1 MARISLTKHH
11 GAGND
16 FLVLL
21 DLGDV
26 VSLSPDEVRWLCDRH
41 RGIGADGLITVT
53 GPSGGGEVTMHLA
66 NQDGSIAEISGN
78 GLRCVVHE
86 VARAG
91 VVAPGS
97 FTVMTGAGVRTV
109 HCHEPHG
116 SSAMTSASMGVVT
129 LSEID
134 PDAGRVVADVGNPHL
149 VIVVDDLDAIDV
161 AAAGHALQGFRTGGI
176 NVEWVQVL
184 GPDHLALKVFERGV
198 GPTLA
203 CGSGSVAAAASLR
216 ALGATGATVV
226 VDNPGGSLGVSF
238 DGDEA
243 ILSGEVTLIAELTVT
258 LARDE

>member
-1 MARISLTKHH
+1 MVQISLTKHH

-21 DLGDV
+21 DLNDAVG
-26 VSLSPDEVRWLCDRH
+26 LRQDEVRQLCDRH

-53 GPSGGGEVTMHLA
+53 GPSGGGDVTMRLV
-66 NQDGSIAEISGN
+66 NQDGSPAEISGN

-86 VARAG
+86 VVRSG

-97 FTVMTGAGVRTV
+97 FAVMTGAGLRTV

-116 SSAMTSASMGVVT
+116 ASAMTSASMGIVSLNDT
-129 LSEID
+129 DL
-134 PDAGRVVADVGNPHL
+134 DAGRVVADVGNPHL
-149 VIVVDDLDAIDV
+149 VVVVNDLDAIDV
-161 AAAGHALQGFRTGGI
+161 QAAGHALQGFQPGGI

-184 GPDHLALKVFERGV
+184 APDHLALKVFERGV

-203 CGSGSVAAAASLR
+203 CGSGSVAVAAALR
-216 ALGATGATVV
+216 ALGLSGSTVV

-243 ILSGEVTLIAELTVT
+243 ILSGEVTVIAELLVT
-258 LARDE
+258 LERGE